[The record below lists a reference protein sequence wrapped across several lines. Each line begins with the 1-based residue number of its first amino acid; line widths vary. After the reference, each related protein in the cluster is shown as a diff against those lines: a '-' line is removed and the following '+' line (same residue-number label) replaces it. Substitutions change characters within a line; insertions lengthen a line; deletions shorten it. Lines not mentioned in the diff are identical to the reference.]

1 VSRSRRVLLLSVLLS
16 LAVCSLIVSVS
27 QTPSTKKATPWLT
40 EEKFYQFIGG
50 QSLALP
56 GGESLT
62 LYQDQIESLR
72 IEAGG
77 QGPESSEA
85 ADVSFVVRTDQGRY
99 GVQGIGLFCN
109 RLKSLGFKGLRL
121 IAEQAASL

>member
-27 QTPSTKKATPWLT
+27 RTPSTKKATPWLT

-62 LYQDQIESLR
+62 LHQDQIESLR

-77 QGPESSEA
+77 QGPESEA

-99 GVQGIGLFCN
+99 GVQGMMSLHNSDGN
-109 RLKSLGFKGLRL
+109 RFPIVNLGRGWNVSKK
-121 IAEQAASL
+121 